1 MADGKKR
8 ALILAAGGMKVAWQ
22 AGVLQVLLDEARLSF
37 DIFQASSSGGFQL
50 AMLCQGMTGTQ
61 VADNWRNMHPLA
73 AADWN
78 LAELPKLA
86 FAESLFDLDG
96 FRKNVFP
103 AWGLDFDKIRASGLD
118 AGFDVYNFSK
128 HQLEVIAPKAMSEDL
143 LAAAVSLPMWFPS
156 VLIGGNNYIDPVFNT
171 AANLEEAIRRGADEL
186 WVIWTISQANRW
198 NAGFVNNYFQIV
210 EASANGHYN
219 ALLNRIAA
227 SNVLIAAGKPGEFG
241 RLVDVKEI
249 KGEVPLNYLID
260 LSSDRFKEAVN
271 LGVTAGR
278 SWCVQAGIDLG
289 TPAPGT
295 PDHTRLTFTEE
306 MKGFVTRGET
316 DFDKGFRR
324 GQQAH
329 TDLMFHL
336 DVVVAGVHDF
346 VTNEGTT
353 SAATGWVKSADFGGQ
368 LPVEQGWFN
377 LFVDSSTPTL
387 KHMLYRLFFTDGS
400 GKPMTLSGFKI
411 LNDGPGANFW
421 HDTTTLFTHIFE
433 GHVMQDGEAG
443 ATVIATG
450 IIHLHMLDFLHQL
463 TTFRVDAPTDLER
476 ASALS
481 RFGVFFFGGLWDV
494 YGSKIVEYGPW

>member
-1 MADGKKR
+1 MADAKKR

-22 AGVLQVLLDEARLSF
+22 AGVLQVWLDEAKLSF
-37 DIFQASSSGGFQL
+37 DIFQASSTGGFQL

-73 AADWN
+73 AADFN

-86 FAESLFDLDG
+86 FAESLFDVDG
-96 FRKNVFP
+96 IRKNMFP
-103 AWGLDFDKIRASGLD
+103 AWGLDFDKVRGSGLD
-118 AGFDVYNFSK
+118 AGFDVYNFSR
-128 HQLEVIAPKAMSEDL
+128 HQLEVIEPKAMSEDL
-143 LAAAVSLPMWFPS
+143 LAASVSLPMWFPP
-156 VLIGGNNYIDPVFNT
+156 VLIGGDNYIDAVFDT

-198 NAGFVNNYFQIV
+198 SAGFVANYFQIV
-210 EASANGHYN
+210 EAAANGRYN
-219 ALLNRIAA
+219 SLLKRIAG
-227 SNVLIAAGKPGEFG
+227 SNSQIAAGKPGEFG
-241 RLVDVKEI
+241 RHIEVKEI
-249 KGEVPLNYLID
+249 KGEVPLHYLID

-271 LGVTAGR
+271 LGVTAAR
-278 SWCVQAGIDLG
+278 SWCVLAGIGLG
-289 TPAPGT
+289 TPAPGA

-329 TDLMFHL
+329 TDMMFHL
-336 DVVVAGVHDF
+336 DVTVAGVHDF

-353 SAATGWVKSADFGGQ
+353 SAATGWVKSAEFGGQ
-368 LPVEQGWFN
+368 QPVEQGWFN
-377 LFVDSSTPTL
+377 LFVDTATPTL
-387 KHMLYRLFFTDGS
+387 KHMLYRLFFRDGA

-411 LNDGPGANFW
+411 LHNDPGFDFW

-433 GHVMQDGEAG
+433 GHVQQDGEAG
-443 ATVIATG
+443 ATVVATG
-450 IIHLHMLDFLHQL
+450 IIQLHMLDFLHQL
-463 TTFRVDAPTDLER
+463 TTFRVDAPTGLER

-494 YGSKIVEYGPW
+494 YGGKVMEYGPW